1 MAMAAVFE
9 QATLAANVDVSQ
21 HTGLPMQFMPG
32 RLQEFGMH
40 YVFRA
45 DLIHERAYAW
55 ECAEALVD
63 SGGAGQNPYT
73 EPEAGRL
80 EGDVTTSQGA
90 DAFCEVEPELRPT
103 MGGLR
108 SAPDEKFSRG
118 AAELPD
124 ALDTVG
130 RIRALQG
137 RCHGRTS
144 SLDERTIIELLAASA
159 RIGDL
164 AAVVNGVGA
173 WELAVNLHGREK
185 RALRALLRA
194 YYYPDV
200 QASIA
205 AALVRRAIRF
215 AQLPGRKPWWRT
227 CSAIDPILRRC

>member
-1 MAMAAVFE
+1 M
-9 QATLAANVDVSQ
+9 D
-21 HTGLPMQFMPG
+21 
-32 RLQEFGMH
+32 
-40 YVFRA
+40 
-45 DLIHERAYAW
+45 
-55 ECAEALVD
+55 
-63 SGGAGQNPYT
+63 
-73 EPEAGRL
+73 
-80 EGDVTTSQGA
+80 
-90 DAFCEVEPELRPT
+90 
-103 MGGLR
+103 GLR
-108 SAPDEKFSRG
+108 RAPDEKFSRG

-137 RCHGRTS
+137 LCHGRTS

-164 AAVVNGVGA
+164 VAVVNGVGA

-185 RALRALLRA
+185 RALRALLRT

-215 AQLPGRKPWWRT
+215 AQLPWEEAMVADLLCDRSDTAALLTAIGGDQYAGWRRIEDCLGRRSRARVQALEPD
-227 CSAIDPILRRC
+227 SD